1 MHGTTQQQEEENTGL
16 KYMRHNKG
24 STHRQETQLGL
35 IDRMTQGGNKTDQ
48 SLIKFSFSY
57 TSYNRQ
63 IFRK

>member
-35 IDRMTQGGNKTDQ
+35 IDRMTRGK
-48 SLIKFSFSY
+48 
-57 TSYNRQ
+57 
-63 IFRK
+63 